1 MRRQIA
7 IYDLDGTFLSRA
19 TFTPFLLFAAAK
31 RSKWRLAFTPVWIGA
46 MVAYKAGAFTR
57 EQLKQLGLS
66 LFTGSVT
73 QADLAAIAEE
83 FAERAVP
90 GWIGSGAAK
99 AFARDR
105 EEGRLLILATAAM
118 EFYASGIG
126 ERAGFDEV
134 IATRSEIVDRRCL
147 ITGGNNYGQNKV
159 PRVEAL
165 LESLGLPREECHVRF
180 YSDSMADAPLLDW
193 SDEAV
198 FVNGG
203 AAKNA
208 KAQARGWQV
217 ADFR

>member
-19 TFTPFLLFAAAK
+19 TFTPFLLFAAGK
-31 RSKWRLAFTPVWIGA
+31 RAKWRLAFTPVWIGA
-46 MVAYKAGAFTR
+46 MIAYKAGAFTR

-66 LFTGSVT
+66 LFTG
-73 QADLAAIAEE
+73 AISKDELSALSEE
-83 FAERAVP
+83 FADRAVP

-99 AFARDR
+99 AFERDR

-126 ERAGFDEV
+126 ERAGFDHV
-134 IATRSEIVDRRCL
+134 IATRSEIVDRRCR
-147 ITGGNNYGQNKV
+147 ITGGNNYGQNKI
-159 PRVEAL
+159 PRVEAVL
-165 LESLGLPREECHVRF
+165 DALGLPREECHVRF
-180 YSDSMADAPLLDW
+180 YSDSMADASLLDW

-203 AAKNA
+203 AARNA
-208 KAQARGWQV
+208 KALARGWQV